1 MMWQHRLTPRNV
13 SPLILTW
20 DQSSKKS
27 MHRHIAQQNHILI
40 AAHYFT
46 ASTEQTVYVSSVQGK
61 GAEGCKELLEAFE
74 ACVKGATAASWGD
87 MHLHVSIKYC
97 YTRFIP
103 NFIMFFNCGF
113 SSLWN
118 VSAVWCSTVYE
129 AFPYI
134 IVLWSDHVYI
144 YLLSGWMHWFVDPD
158 FVWFSSAIFNLGPSF
173 LGPPVS
179 LHFLT
184 LHWTKPF

>member
-1 MMWQHRLTPRNV
+1 MWQHRLTPRNV

-40 AAHYFT
+40 AAQYFT

-87 MHLHVSIKYC
+87 VHLHVSIKYC

-103 NFIMFFNCGF
+103 NSIMFFNCGF

-129 AFPYI
+129 AFPYSST
-134 IVLWSDHVYI
+134 VKWSCVH
-144 YLLSGWMHWFVDPD
+144 LSSVWMNALICWF
-158 FVWFSSAIFNLGPSF
+158 WFCLIFF
-173 LGPPVS
+173 CY
-179 LHFLT
+179 F
-184 LHWTKPF
+184 